1 MVAGKEITDKSE
13 LSKVKTVYEMMP
25 SNIAENLRSRWN
37 AAKITE
43 EHLKTIEDCLRL
55 DFTIREACDAAGIS
69 VSSYYQY
76 YNKDADFALRMDRA
90 KNFPKQMARTAVMK
104 RIWQWDA
111 KTALRYLEL
120 RDKNRYNTV
129 PWLNEEWESEWRDLP
144 KVQFISVPSNE
155 WNTTNPDIQNDIKP
169 SSVSDSSVSSSENQT
184 WWENEEEILRRLDS
198 SNFSNG

>member
-1 MVAGKEITDKSE
+1 MVVGKEITDKSE

-25 SNIAENLRSRWN
+25 NNMVENLRLKWN
-37 AAKITE
+37 AHITE

-55 DFTIREACDAAGIS
+55 DFTIGEACDAAGIS
-69 VSSYYQY
+69 VSSYYHY
-76 YNKDADFALRMDRA
+76 YKKDPDFALRMDRA

-129 PWLNEEWESEWRDLP
+129 PWLTEDWELEWRELP

-155 WNTTNPDIQNDIKP
+155 WNTTNPDIQNDIKQ
-169 SSVSDSSVSSSENQT
+169 SSVSDTSATSSESQMP
-184 WWENEEEILRRLDS
+184 WENEEEVLRRLDS

>member
-1 MVAGKEITDKSE
+1 MVVGKEITDKSE

-25 SNIAENLRSRWN
+25 SNMVENQRSRWN

-43 EHLKTIEDCLRL
+43 EHFKTIEDCLRL

-69 VSSYYQY
+69 VSSYYAY
-76 YNKDADFALRMDRA
+76 YNSDPDFALRMDRA

-120 RDKNRYNTV
+120 RDKSRYNTV
-129 PWLNEEWESEWRDLP
+129 PWLTEERELEWNELP

-155 WNTTNPDIQNDIKP
+155 WADQSNNDSQTSINV
-169 SSVSDSSVSSSENQT
+169 SSVSDTSATSSENQT
-184 WWENEEEILRRLDS
+184 WWENEEEVLRRLS
-198 SNFSNG
+198 